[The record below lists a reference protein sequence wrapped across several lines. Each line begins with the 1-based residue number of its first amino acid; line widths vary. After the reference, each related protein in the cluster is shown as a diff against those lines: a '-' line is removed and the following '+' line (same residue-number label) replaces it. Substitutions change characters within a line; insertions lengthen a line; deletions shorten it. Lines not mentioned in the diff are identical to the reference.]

1 MTRDLEV
8 AQVAQIFGG
17 GQHTLGVCQTGIRF
31 CRVFDDRQRA
41 VAAPSCNG
49 RRVSDVLAVR
59 GRAIATVGGSV
70 TGVHC
75 YLIWRATPAPPALGP
90 RAGKHVCTRP
100 TSLATLP
107 DDREAAQC
115 VEPVMVRPACQISV
129 NLFIGDKICGALADD
144 RASGDQYFVRWVLLG
159 YPLGGLLP
167 RRAERWCRQ

>member
-1 MTRDLEV
+1 M
-8 AQVAQIFGG
+8 
-17 GQHTLGVCQTGIRF
+17 
-31 CRVFDDRQRA
+31 
-41 VAAPSCNG
+41 
-49 RRVSDVLAVR
+49 
-59 GRAIATVGGSV
+59 

-107 DDREAAQC
+107 DDREAAPC

-159 YPLGGLLP
+159 YPLVEETTKKSGKMVSSVTHEGSLVSELMTESLVETVFAAAIAQWIACWED
-167 RRAERWCRQ
+167 RGTSSDATI